1 MQPNLSL
8 KPLKGFNAFGEVHNK
23 GRKVHSNDCTLIY
36 TVNRT
41 GELSEIKYGISVPKR
56 NCKKAVI
63 RNRIKRLLRESLR
76 QLAPELEKRQMQEV
90 LIYWRKI
97 PKAANL
103 ISLKEVLES
112 LEYTLSRIEKKNL
125 E

>member
-1 MQPNLSL
+1 MQPHLPI
-8 KPLKGFNAFGEVHNK
+8 KPLKGFNAFGEVHK
-23 GRKVHSNDCTLIY
+23 VGRKVHSNDCTLIY
-36 TVNRT
+36 TIKRS
-41 GELSEIKYGISVPKR
+41 GELSAISYGISVPKR

-76 QLAPELEKRQMQEV
+76 QLALELEKRQMQEV

-125 E
+125 